1 MACWSA
7 LQWIIDVAFTH
18 RNDII
23 GIFAQHPVAANLL
36 MAIMILAGAWSLA
49 NLNVQFFPNFEVEV
63 VTVRTVWT
71 GASAEDV
78 ARSVTEPLEH
88 ALRTVD
94 GLDKMSSTSSQGV
107 SVVSLEFPEGTDMG
121 AATRKVEELV
131 NGVRNLPTEAELPRV
146 NNVVRYEPVARVLVH
161 GPADLRE
168 LRPLIHGI
176 ERELLDRGI
185 AKVDINGLPEEEIV
199 IQVPQ
204 ATLEDLS
211 LPLSE
216 VSRRVAAASRDLPAG
231 TVGRDDVAR
240 ELRTISQQRNEL
252 GFENLP
258 LLADDEGRLVRVG
271 DVAEV
276 ERRARP
282 NQVEVSYQGSPAVE
296 LALKRSA
303 IADSLESAAI
313 LQDWVAEAKN
323 RLPPGVQITVYDE
336 SWQLIRDRINLL
348 LKNGLGGLVL
358 VVGILYLFLNGRVAT
373 WVAVGIPVSFM
384 ATLAIVYLAGG
395 SINMISLF
403 ALIMALGIIVDDA
416 IVVGEDALTHYQT
429 GEDSLQ
435 AAEGG
440 ARRMLAPVM
449 SSSLT
454 TIAAFIPLFAIS
466 GFIGKFL
473 GDIPFVIVCVIVA
486 SLIES
491 FLVLPGHL
499 RHSFLRIQHA
509 QPGAFRRRW
518 DAGFA
523 RFRDVRFRNAV
534 TWAVENRV
542 STLALA
548 FAALI
553 LLFGLLKGDRMGFS
567 FFPNVPGN
575 MAMASAS
582 FVSGT
587 PPERVEAFGARIEQA
602 LYETDAELGGGL
614 VKVAG
619 LADGM
624 GYFSNGRQQQTGDQF
639 TSVVAELVPT
649 DSRDV
654 SNEEFLEVWKSK
666 LGEPPGLEYLTT
678 TFRVGGHP
686 GRNLEIRLTG
696 GTPTHL
702 KEAALELGEVLRAI
716 PGTKSIEDDMPYGQ
730 QQLVYRV
737 NPLGES
743 LGLTVEEVGRQ
754 MRGAF
759 DGYLTQIFNE
769 GDDEIE
775 VRVMLPDEARHRLS
789 ALDDFNLFL
798 PNGQTVAM
806 RSVVDF
812 EERRGF
818 KTLRHAEGDLAVTV
832 YADVDRKIANANE
845 IRSRLQTEILPGLVE
860 EYGVA
865 WEFSGRAE
873 DQRETAA
880 DMQRGALLALAMIYI
895 VLAWVFG
902 SYGWPLVVMA
912 IIPFGVVGALLG
924 HYFMGITPTILSMFG
939 LFALSGIV
947 VNDSIILVVFYKH
960 LREKG
965 MAIKEAIV
973 EAACQRLRAVLLTS
987 LTTIAGLLPLLFETS
1002 LQAQFLIPMAV
1013 SISFGLAFATFLVL
1027 FLVPALLSAMEQL
1040 LGRFKQPRL
1049 AAEAG

>member
-1 MACWSA
+1 MPFS
-7 LQWIIDVAFTH
+7 H
-18 RNDII
+18 RNDIV
-23 GIFAQHPVAANLL
+23 GIFAQHKVAANLL
-36 MAIMILAGAWSLA
+36 MVIMILMGFWGLS

-63 VTVRTVWT
+63 INVRTVWT
-71 GASAEDV
+71 GAPAEDV
-78 ARSVTEPLEH
+78 ERSLTRPLEN
-88 ALRTVD
+88 ALRNTD
-94 GLDKMSSTSSQGV
+94 NLDKMTSTSSQGV
-107 SVVSLEFPEGTDMG
+107 SVISLEFPEGTDMG
-121 AATRKVEELV
+121 AATTRVEELV
-131 NGVRNLPTEAELPRV
+131 NGVRNLPTEAERAKVSHVL
-146 NNVVRYEPVARVLVH
+146 RYEPIARLLVF
-161 GPADLRE
+161 GPEDTRE
-168 LRPLIHGI
+168 LRPLVRGA

-185 AKVDINGLPEEEIV
+185 AKITINGLPEEEIV

-204 ATLEDLS
+204 ATLEDLG
-211 LPLSE
+211 LPLSQI
-216 VSRRVAAASRDLPAG
+216 SQRVASASRDLPAG

-240 ELRTISQQRNEL
+240 EVRTINQQRDEL
-252 GFENLP
+252 GFEQLP
-258 LLADDEGRLVRVG
+258 LVADNEGRLVRVG

-282 NQVEVSYQGSPAVE
+282 NRVTVSYQGKPAVE
-296 LALKRSA
+296 LILRRSA
-303 IADSLESAAI
+303 TADSLESAGI
-313 LQDWVAEAKN
+313 LKDWVTEARQK
-323 RLPPGVQITVYDE
+323 LPPGVELVVFDE
-336 SWQLIRDRINLL
+336 SWALIKDRINLL

-358 VVGILYLFLNGRVAT
+358 VVAILFLFLNGRVAF
-373 WVAVGIPVSFM
+373 WVTVGIPVSFM

-416 IVVGEDALTHYQT
+416 IVVGEDALAHYQS

-473 GDIPFVIVCVIVA
+473 GDIPFVIVCVIIA

-499 RHSFLRIQHA
+499 RHSFLTLHHA
-509 QPGAFRRRW
+509 KPGRFRERW

-523 RFRDVRFRNAV
+523 HFRDVRFRKAV
-534 TWAVENRV
+534 AWAVDNRL

-553 LLFGLLKGDRMGFS
+553 LLVGLLAGGRMGFS

-575 MAMASAS
+575 VVVASAS
-582 FVSGT
+582 FVAGT
-587 PPERVEAFGARIEQA
+587 PPDRVRAFGEQIEKA
-602 LYETDAELGGGL
+602 LYEADAQLGGDL

-619 LADGM
+619 LANGL
-624 GYFSNGRQQQTGDQF
+624 GYFSNARQTQTGDQF
-639 TSVVAELVPT
+639 ASVVAELVPG
-649 DSRDV
+649 DSREI
-654 SNEEFLEVWKSK
+654 SNERFLEAWESNIT
-666 LGEPPGLEYLTT
+666 LPPGLEYLTMT
-678 TFRVGGHP
+678 VRKGGHP

-696 GTPTHL
+696 GAAEHL
-702 KEAALELGEVLRAI
+702 KSAALELSDIITAI
-716 PGTKSIEDDMPYGQ
+716 PGTKGIEDDMPYGQ
-730 QQLVYRV
+730 QQLVYSLT
-737 NPLGES
+737 PLGES

-775 VRVMLPDEARHRLS
+775 VRVSLPDEERYRLS
-789 ALDDFNLFL
+789 ALDDLNLFL
-798 PNGQTVAM
+798 PSGQTVPM
-806 RSVVDF
+806 RSVV
-812 EERRGF
+812 ELQERRGF
-818 KTLRHAEGDLAVTV
+818 KALRHAEGELAVTV
-832 YADVDRKIANANE
+832 YADVDSKVANAND
-845 IRSRLQTEILPGLVE
+845 IRTQLKQEILPELVKK
-860 EYGVA
+860 YDVQWQFA
-865 WEFSGRAE
+865 GRAE
-873 DQRETAA
+873 DQRETAE
-880 DMQRGALLALAMIYI
+880 DMKRGALFALAMIYI

-947 VNDSIILVVFYKH
+947 VNDSIILVVFYKQ

-965 MAIKEAIV
+965 LAVKEAIV

-1040 LGRFKQPRL
+1040 LERIPSRKL
-1049 AAEAG
+1049 ATEAG